1 MNTKMKTNQICI
13 AAFGIAI
20 NIICPF
26 IAAGLRLPI
35 YMDSI
40 GTIFVTSI
48 LGFRYGAL
56 AGVAGS
62 IISGLTFDIYS
73 LYYFPVQ
80 IMTSYMTTLSIK
92 HNFLEGKKIIWGGL
106 VVSLPTALVSA
117 AITAFIFGGITSS
130 GSSYI
135 VALLRSIGLSL
146 TMSCILVQI
155 LTEYLDK
162 TMAVVLTK
170 VVLKKGASVLN
181 YGKIQ

>member
-1 MNTKMKTNQICI
+1 MNSKIKTNQICI
-13 AAFGIAI
+13 AAFGTAI

-26 IAAGLRLPI
+26 IAATLKLPI

-48 LGFRYGAL
+48 LGFKYGAI
-56 AGVAGS
+56 AGAAGS

-80 IMTSYMTTLSIK
+80 IITAYMTNLSFK
-92 HNFLEGKKIIWGGL
+92 NNFLNGRKILWGGL
-106 VVSLPTALVSA
+106 VVSLPTALASSV
-117 AITAFIFGGITSS
+117 ITAFVFGGITSS

-135 VALLRSIGLSL
+135 VALLRSAGLSL

-155 LTEYLDK
+155 ITEYLDK

-170 VVLKKGASVLN
+170 AVLKKGAGVLN

>member
-1 MNTKMKTNQICI
+1 MNSRVKTKRICI
-13 AAFGIAI
+13 AAFGMAI

-40 GTIFVTSI
+40 GTIFVTTI
-48 LGFRYGAL
+48 LGFKYGAL

-62 IISGLTFDIYS
+62 LISGFTFDIYS

-80 IMTSYMTTLSIK
+80 IITAYMTELSMK
-92 HNFLEGKKIIWGGL
+92 NNFLNGKKIIFGGL
-106 VVSLPTALVSA
+106 IVSFPTAIVSSV
-117 AITAFIFGGITSS
+117 ITAFVFGGITSS

-135 VALLRSIGLSL
+135 VALLRSVGLSL
-146 TMSCILVQI
+146 TASCVLVQI
-155 LTEYLDK
+155 FTEYLDK
-162 TMAVVLTK
+162 TMAVVITK
-170 VVLKKGASVLN
+170 VVLKKGAGVLN